1 HMYPIQI
8 RPDSPIDRGEFQLHM
23 ERAGVDTRMVWT
35 GNATRQPAFVDITF
49 RQPADGLPNADRVME
64 TGLVL
69 PCNHA
74 IDDDGVAYI
83 CETVTAYLD
92 GLPAVVPSIRSW
104 RSLRIATTG

>member
-1 HMYPIQI
+1 VLPRLTPDIDTAWHMYPIQI

-35 GNATRQPAFVDITF
+35 GNATRQPAFADITF

-92 GLPAVVPSIRSW
+92 GLPAGG
-104 RSLRIATTG
+104 A